1 MKNLLKQR
9 DFVCEICNSY
19 FAPKKPVKLAYF
31 ISAWR
36 KEDIQ
41 IWVLWLLTYICSQ
54 KSRLNQHVA
63 TVHEGKKSFKCDI
76 CDYKC
81 WVLQITLHQFMKD
94 SSHWNVKVVI
104 IALLLSTIWKQMFHH
119 FMKEISH
126 SSVAFVITDFLKQV
140 TLGAL
145 HVL

>member
-41 IWVLWLLTYICSQ
+41 IWDLLLLTSVLKRVGWNNMLQ
-54 KSRLNQHVA
+54 QFMKAKSH
-63 TVHEGKKSFKCDI
+63 FKCDI

-104 IALLLSTIWKQMFHH
+104 IALLLSTIWKKMFHH

-126 SSVAFVITDFLKQV
+126 SNVAFVIFSNKWL
-140 TLGAL
+140 
-145 HVL
+145 